1 MPGLAEW
8 AFLPSFTPRQI
19 LLDNCLTLRYNTCAL
34 TVIAPDVDPDGPALR
49 LADFDYDLPAERIAQ
64 APLAE
69 RDQSRLLTLGRVD
82 GSLAHRRFSDLS
94 ELLHAGDVLV
104 LNDTRVTALRLFGAR
119 GGHPGERVET
129 FLTHRVS
136 EGLWQALVRPGR
148 KLLPG
153 VVVEYGGGLR
163 AEILDRT
170 DDRGG
175 RLLRLTLDGAVCPDA
190 VLDARG
196 GVPLPPYI
204 TRRLPAEERE
214 RYQTV
219 YAAHGGSAA
228 APTAGLHFTPALL
241 ERLAAHGVE
250 TARVTLHVGLGTFRP
265 IETDDVAAH
274 VMHAERIEVSEEAAQ
289 TVNVA
294 RGRIIA
300 VGTTSL
306 RTLESAAVGAG
317 QIRPFRGE
325 TSLYVTPGYRF
336 QVADALITNF
346 HMPRST
352 LLVLVSAFAGTESIR
367 RAYQS
372 ALALGYRF
380 LSFGDAMFIG

>member
-1 MPGLAEW
+1 M
-8 AFLPSFTPRQI
+8 
-19 LLDNCLTLRYNTCAL
+19 
-34 TVIAPDVDPDGPALR
+34 
-49 LADFDYDLPAERIAQ
+49 ADFDYALPAECIAQ

-69 RDQSRLLTLGRVD
+69 RDQSRLLTLGRAD
-82 GSLAHRRFSDLS
+82 GQITHRAFRDLP
-94 ELLHAGDVLV
+94 ELLHDGDVLV

-119 GGHPGERVET
+119 AGRPNERVET

-136 EGLWQALVRPGR
+136 EGLWQALVRPGK

-153 VVVEYGGGLR
+153 VVVEYGGGLS
-163 AEILDRT
+163 AHVLDRT

-175 RLLRLTLDGAVCPDA
+175 RLVRFTLEGAACPDA
-190 VLDARG
+190 VLEARG
-196 GVPLPPYI
+196 AAPLPPYI
-204 TRRLPAEERE
+204 SRPLPSEERD

-228 APTAGLHFTPALL
+228 APTAGLHFTPSLL
-241 ERLAAHGVE
+241 DQLLTQGVRI
-250 TARVTLHVGLGTFRP
+250 ARVTLHVGLGTFRP
-265 IETDDVAAH
+265 IETDDVTAH
-274 VMHAERIEVSEEAAQ
+274 VMHAERIEVSEEAAE
-289 TVNVA
+289 TVNGA
-294 RGRIIA
+294 RGRVVA

-306 RTLESAAVGAG
+306 RTLESAAVGTGRIA
-317 QIRPFRGE
+317 PFVGE

-367 RAYQS
+367 WAYAT
-372 ALALGYRF
+372 ALATGYRF
-380 LSFGDAMFIG
+380 LSFGDAMFIS